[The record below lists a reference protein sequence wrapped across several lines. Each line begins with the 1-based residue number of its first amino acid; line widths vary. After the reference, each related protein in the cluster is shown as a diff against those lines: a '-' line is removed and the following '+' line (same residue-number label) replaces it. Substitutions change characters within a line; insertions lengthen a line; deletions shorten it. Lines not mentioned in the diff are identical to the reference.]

1 MDVDMYFVDFLYTLL
16 TLWHVLQGMVV
27 VVVVG
32 IVGWLVW
39 ELYPHHRL

>member
-16 TLWHVLQGMVV
+16 TPWHVLQGITIL
-27 VVVVG
+27 VVVG
-32 IVGWLVW
+32 IVVWLVW